1 MNRAEILPCV
11 EVLIS
16 LLTDSCERI
25 QVAGSV
31 RREKAEVHD
40 LEIVAIPKPTRHLDL
55 LGNPIPGKATP
66 LDETLATLMQTDS
79 YWWDEHVK
87 RNGPRY
93 KRFITS
99 FGGTL
104 GAVDLFLADSENF
117 GNQLAIRTGSASFS
131 RWFMTARSMG
141 GGMPWGMRQ
150 ADGYLWQKMGASQ
163 SHYPTG
169 YVKVPCATEED
180 FFRAICIPMLD
191 PKERNEDGINRL
203 RRMMGGCES

>member
-1 MNRAEILPCV
+1 MNRTEILPYV

-16 LLTDSCERI
+16 LLADSCERI

-55 LGNPIPGKATP
+55 LGDPIPGKPTP
-66 LDETLATLMQTDS
+66 LDETLATMMQTDS
-79 YWWDEHVK
+79 YWWDEDVK

-93 KRFITS
+93 KRFVTS

-104 GAVDLFLADSENF
+104 GAVDLFLADSENW

-141 GGMPWGMRQ
+141 GGMPWGKRQ
-150 ADGYLWQKMGASQ
+150 AGGYLWSKDSDREE
-163 SHYPTG
+163 HFPNG
-169 YVKVPCATEED
+169 YVKILCPEEAD
-180 FFRAICIPMLD
+180 FFRAIGLPVLD
-191 PKERNEDGINRL
+191 PKERNEDGINKI
-203 RRMMGGCES
+203 RRMLGG